1 MVDMP
6 QQDSGATDREIEAL
20 MRLVHVI
27 EAEHRARPTSS
38 LDLRARML
46 IQELGLNG
54 ESPILSVRRSLR
66 LSPSTLT
73 SLADRLE
80 RDGYLER
87 RRHPTDRRTVV
98 LALTAVGRRAF
109 AAEREF
115 YRHLID
121 DSLRSLD
128 AAARAHVLTALASI
142 APGAEEA
149 PA

>member
-1 MVDMP
+1 MATEDAA
-6 QQDSGATDREIEAL
+6 ATDREVEAL

-46 IQELGLNG
+46 IQALGLNG
-54 ESPILSVRRSLR
+54 QAPILSLRQSLR
-66 LSPSTLT
+66 LTPSTLT

-87 RRHPTDRRTVV
+87 RPHPTDRRTVL
-98 LALTAVGRRAF
+98 LALTTISEQAF
-109 AAEREF
+109 DAEKEF

-121 DSLRSLD
+121 DSLESLD
-128 AAARAHVLTALASI
+128 AEARSHVLAALGSMT
-142 APGAEEA
+142 ETV
-149 PA
+149 

>member
-1 MVDMP
+1 MSE
-6 QQDSGATDREIEAL
+6 QETGATDREIESL

-27 EAEHRARPTSS
+27 EASHRARPTSA

-54 ESPILSVRRSLR
+54 ETPILLVRRSLR
-66 LSPSTLT
+66 LTPSTLT

-87 RRHPTDRRTVV
+87 RRHPTDRRTVM
-98 LALTAVGRRAF
+98 LALTPVGEHAFRA
-109 AAEREF
+109 EKEF

-121 DSLRSLD
+121 DSLQSLD
-128 AAARAHVLTALASI
+128 ADARSHVLAALADL
-142 APGAEEA
+142 AKP
-149 PA
+149 PASQG

>member
-1 MVDMP
+1 MS
-6 QQDSGATDREIEAL
+6 QQEPGASDNEIEAL

-27 EAEHRARPTSS
+27 EARHRARPTST

-54 ESPILSVRRSLR
+54 ATPILSVRRSLR

-87 RRHPTDRRTVV
+87 RRHPTNRRTVV
-98 LALTAVGRRAF
+98 LALTSMGERAF
-109 AAEREF
+109 AAEKDF

-121 DSLRSLD
+121 DALLPLD
-128 AAARAHVLTALASI
+128 ATSRAHVLGALAGLGD
-142 APGAEEA
+142 GAA
-149 PA
+149 G